1 MARKFHVAGTRVYLQ
16 VAIGLLVL
24 GLWSVKDGWLPS
36 ASVLAKHP
44 LQTASGDLDHVYI
57 FNRSLA
63 IICLIG
69 AGACGYV
76 HRIVK

>member
-1 MARKFHVAGTRVYLQ
+1 MARRFHVAGTKVYLQ

-36 ASVLAKHP
+36 TTVLAKHP
-44 LQTASGDLDHVYI
+44 LHTPSGDLDHFYV

-69 AGACGYV
+69 AGICGYV
-76 HRIVK
+76 HRVVK